1 VDEFKLPFLYYP
13 RREGIVQRIDG
24 RLYTEAMLHDPAVLR
39 GFGFNAKEVAFLA
52 EQPFPEFASLYYR
65 PYLDAFHDEYQP
77 FGVGLDQL
85 DAMSTTALFKKDG
98 ASDGA
103 LKFIGGGG
111 SALQSVW
118 HAAIL
123 KIRGVPLFP
132 PKVYRLVG
140 GNQKLPDAFTE
151 RLGARVKLQSPV
163 TAIEHSPTGVRV
175 TCRGPKGTTMYEG
188 DYLVCAMSAWML
200 RQIPVAPAFPET
212 KAFAIGH
219 VPYYSNTRLLFQSK
233 SKFWQRDG
241 VSPNMELDDPGL
253 FQIWSTADD
262 VQTAKGF
269 VAGTASGP
277 ATADGCL
284 AKLRQYYP
292 GKSED
297 IEKVHAVV
305 WATDPWRS
313 ACERTEYSPG
323 ELSKFW
329 PGLIQPHGR
338 VHFVGAYADNL
349 NWGQEAA
356 TRSANRVAKAIDEA

>member
-1 VDEFKLPFLYYP
+1 M
-13 RREGIVQRIDG
+13 
-24 RLYTEAMLHDPAVLR
+24 T
-39 GFGFNAKEVAFLA
+39 
-52 EQPFPEFASLYYR
+52 
-65 PYLDAFHDEYQP
+65 
-77 FGVGLDQL
+77 
-85 DAMSTTALFKKDG
+85 
-98 ASDGA
+98 
-103 LKFIGGGG
+103 
-111 SALQSVW
+111 
-118 HAAIL
+118 
-123 KIRGVPLFP
+123 
-132 PKVYRLVG
+132 
-140 GNQKLPDAFTE
+140 
-151 RLGARVKLQSPV
+151 
-163 TAIEHSPTGVRV
+163 
-175 TCRGPKGTTMYEG
+175 
-188 DYLVCAMSAWML
+188 AWML
-200 RQIPVAPAFPET
+200 RQIPVAPAFPEA

-338 VHFVGAYADNL
+338 IHFVGAYADNL

-356 TRSANRVAKAIDEA
+356 TRSANRVARAIDEA